1 MWCHQLMEGWIG
13 EGETSKKWN
22 LEKREKRTFK
32 HIMNKKM
39 ISIKTV
45 LVIVKL
51 NTSSENLS
59 QQSELWLAGV
69 WGLMMQLGQG
79 GGGRGWGRWSASVLY
94 HQPVPHLF
102 NGSLICDY
110 GHQLETKDGQAYF
123 RLNKKQCSDDYFTT
137 LSQLWRINVCTWS

>member
-1 MWCHQLMEGWIG
+1 
-13 EGETSKKWN
+13 
-22 LEKREKRTFK
+22 
-32 HIMNKKM
+32 M

-79 GGGRGWGRWSASVLY
+79 GGGRG
-94 HQPVPHLF
+94 
-102 NGSLICDY
+102 
-110 GHQLETKDGQAYF
+110 
-123 RLNKKQCSDDYFTT
+123 
-137 LSQLWRINVCTWS
+137 

>member
-1 MWCHQLMEGWIG
+1 MEGWIG

-22 LEKREKRTFK
+22 LEKSEKRTFK

-79 GGGRGWGRWSASVLY
+79 GGGRG
-94 HQPVPHLF
+94 
-102 NGSLICDY
+102 
-110 GHQLETKDGQAYF
+110 
-123 RLNKKQCSDDYFTT
+123 
-137 LSQLWRINVCTWS
+137 